1 MQSANNKKKIG
12 FALSTYPH
20 NNSTCG
26 YIYIYIY
33 WVKCIVFVEKKSTY
47 IPAGRA
53 YCFLQMAIRVIHPIA
68 SIGNVE
74 AIQ

>member
-26 YIYIYIY
+26 YIYIY
-33 WVKCIVFVEKKSTY
+33 WVKCIVFVEKKAHIY
-47 IPAGRA
+47 QQAGLIG
-53 YCFLQMAIRVIHPIA
+53 FLQMAIRVIHPIA